1 MSSDPFG
8 GQPLQPDPSIALQP
22 IDVAPP
28 PKPGPLHKVQFVIEF
43 VGPRSIP
50 APAAVHLLSND
61 WYAALGQ
68 PQLFAM
74 RPADLFWQPLT
85 NAVDG
90 SYDSLSLA
98 WDMVTS
104 RGQMSSK
111 AARHLMETA
120 ERFGPFIQRRVMALP
135 VVEDVDKA
143 VRRLVEIREGL
154 DIGFSLSV
162 YAPRAGF
169 LERDLWVLCARLGL
183 EFAPGGSFDWR
194 VPGYPYPL
202 LSVTPFGDVDA
213 FALSGVQAGLRHP
226 GVTIGFSLPLCPS
239 PAQGMDGSF
248 YVANVIVRE
257 LGGDILD
264 SDDRRLNDRIRA
276 EYKDNLRQA
285 LSMFSQA
292 GMITGSAEAV
302 NLFGS

>member
-1 MSSDPFG
+1 MSSDPF

-22 IDVAPP
+22 IDVALP

-50 APAAVHLLSND
+50 APAAVHLLGNE
-61 WYAALGQ
+61 WYSALGQ
-68 PQLFAM
+68 PQVFAM

-85 NAVDG
+85 NATDG

-98 WDMVTS
+98 WDMVTP
-104 RGQMSSK
+104 RGQMTGKS
-111 AARHLMETA
+111 ARHLVDTA

-143 VRRLVEIREGL
+143 VNGLVQIRDGL

-162 YAPRAGF
+162 YAPGAGF
-169 LERDLWVLCARLGL
+169 LECDLWLVCARLGL

-239 PAQGMDGSF
+239 PSQGLDGSF
-248 YVANVIVRE
+248 YVAGVIVRE

-264 SDDRRLNDRIRA
+264 SDDRRLTDRVKM

-285 LSMFSQA
+285 LSLFSQA

-302 NLFGS
+302 NLFGA